1 LIVEYVEFS
10 AILVQRKQH
19 FTHSKSL
26 LFHHSFMHSLKK
38 SDDDLVFNGIICRYF
53 VKKLQVVESKMYEW
67 WKRNVNAVRKLIDG
81 RRASVSNL
89 FKQSFMGTYSIY
101 V

>member
-1 LIVEYVEFS
+1 MLNFQPS
-10 AILVQRKQH
+10 FVQLKQH

-26 LFHHSFMHSLKK
+26 LFHHSFTHSLKK
-38 SDDDLVFNGIICRYF
+38 SDDDLVFNGVICRYF

-89 FKQSFMGTYSIY
+89 MKRSFMGTYSIC